1 MRMRVGT
8 SGFGYDQWDGGFYPK
23 GLPADER
30 LRFYAERFDAVE
42 LNHTFYRMPK
52 REVLR
57 RWAAAATSTPAG
69 ARFGF
74 AVKASRRIT
83 HEGRLVDEGGA
94 LEHLLRQ
101 LEALGDACGPI
112 LFQTP
117 HYLRKSVP
125 TLAALVAR
133 LPPGTRAAFELRHRS
148 WDDPEVHAVL
158 ASAGHAWCAAEHEP
172 SERAAAT
179 SDAAASNAA
188 AATITAT
195 NPSATNP
202 SATNPALVR
211 TAAWGYVRLHAAA
224 YDDAS
229 LRAWAERMR
238 DAWEEAWVFFSHED
252 TGPGLAAR
260 MVEIAR
266 TMPGLVVADPA

>member
-57 RWAAAATSTPAG
+57 RWAAAAASTPAG

-125 TLAALVAR
+125 TLAALVDR

-158 ASAGHAWCAAEHEP
+158 ARAGHAWCAAEHEP

-179 SDAAASNAA
+179 SDAAATSP
-188 AATITAT
+188 ATE
-195 NPSATNP
+195 
-202 SATNPALVR
+202 PALVR

-260 MVEIAR
+260 MVEIAQ